1 MRENAR
7 STQPRS
13 FSRNRTARPEALDRR
28 SARRHPRGRSRSAYA
43 RRVLREA
50 DPDRV
55 QRTRDRT
62 PTREVPEVFQE
73 RGRDGS
79 GFAYYGQKGCLMTIA
94 LPSIETSPSRTVS
107 GFNPTSGPTLLLVP
121 LFERAS
127 QTVLTGVLPWDK
139 YPLNRKFSCK
149 SGPVSEL
156 ALSDSGPRFP
166 TSVLAAAR
174 MGTPAPLRVAFGFR
188 VRSSNDDRS
197 RRPRLR
203 RARRLK
209 GDVSNRPSNGPS
221 KCTREM
227 RPRNSRGSLSSRSVG
242 AH

>member
-1 MRENAR
+1 
-7 STQPRS
+7 
-13 FSRNRTARPEALDRR
+13 
-28 SARRHPRGRSRSAYA
+28 
-43 RRVLREA
+43 
-50 DPDRV
+50 
-55 QRTRDRT
+55 
-62 PTREVPEVFQE
+62 
-73 RGRDGS
+73 
-79 GFAYYGQKGCLMTIA
+79 MTIA

-166 TSVLAAAR
+166 TSVLARAR

-209 GDVSNRPSNGPS
+209 GDVSNRPFEWALEMCARNAPS
-221 KCTREM
+221 K
-227 RPRNSRGSLSSRSVG
+227 SRGSLSSRRAG